1 MLRRTVLTCCVIG
14 LAVVGTTRGAEVD
27 SVAING
33 SFEED
38 VNLDA
43 NPWVGWVTWGAEDG
57 LLSEVELDETDFV
70 DGTRS
75 LRVEP
80 VGAVNWHF
88 IIINAAVPLEI
99 GEEYTATFWAKADA
113 ARALS
118 AKFKAMDNSIDWG
131 FTDFVVTTDWEEY
144 QLTGEALNDSI
155 KFEFWV
161 SGSETP
167 VWLDFFNVYMG
178 PYVAGVD
185 PDLSANAVEPAGK
198 LSTAWAE
205 LKAAR

>member
-1 MLRRTVLTCCVIG
+1 M
-14 LAVVGTTRGAEVD
+14 
-27 SVAING
+27 
-33 SFEED
+33 
-38 VNLDA
+38 
-43 NPWVGWVTWGAEDG
+43 
-57 LLSEVELDETDFV
+57 
-70 DGTRS
+70 
-75 LRVEP
+75 
-80 VGAVNWHF
+80 
-88 IIINAAVPLEI
+88 EI
-99 GEEYTATFWAKADA
+99 GEEYTATFWAKPDA

-185 PDLSANAVEPAGK
+185 PDLSANAVEPAGR